1 MRRLVVTCIF
11 LLIAIVSLPML
22 AQQVGPQ
29 PGLETVPPPQ
39 KIDPPSPN
47 SSAVELEQRGDDLR
61 AQKAYIDAIDYY
73 RAALLK
79 GKTPV
84 LYNKI
89 GIAELQMDRYH
100 DARKDFG
107 RSIKLDK
114 KYAEAYN
121 NLGVIYYKLGKYGS
135 AIKEYKKAIALQDM
149 SASFHSN
156 LGSAYFAQKLYDIAA
171 VEYGRAL
178 QLDPDIFD
186 RISGVGVA
194 AHLQSP
200 QDKAYF
206 SYVLA
211 RMYAQMGNYDRS
223 LKCLQRAIE
232 DGYDVKGH
240 VYKDENFAKLRED
253 PRFAELMSSKTVAIP
268 E

>member
-1 MRRLVVTCIF
+1 MRRLVVTCVF
-11 LLIAIVSLPML
+11 LLILMLSLPTV
-22 AQQVGPQ
+22 AQQNGLQPSPPQ
-29 PGLETVPPPQ
+29 P
-39 KIDPPSPN
+39 KIEPPS
-47 SSAVELEQRGDDLR
+47 ATATAEELEKRGDELR
-61 AQKAYIDAIDYY
+61 GQKAYIDAMDYY

-79 GKTPV
+79 GKSPV

-89 GIAELQMDRYH
+89 GIAELQMDRYQ

-107 RSIKLDK
+107 RSIRLDK
-114 KYAEAYN
+114 KYAEPYN
-121 NLGVIYYKLGKYGS
+121 NLGVIYYKMNKYGS
-135 AIKEYKKAIALQDM
+135 AIKEYKKAIVLQDM
-149 SASFHSN
+149 SAAFHSN
-156 LGSAYFAQKLYDIAA
+156 LGSAYFAQKRYDLAA

-206 SYVLA
+206 YYVLA
-211 RMYAQMGNYDRS
+211 RTYAQMGHYDHS
-223 LKCLQRAIE
+223 LNCLRRAIE
-232 DGYDVKGH
+232 DGYDVKEH
-240 VYKDENFAKLRED
+240 VYKDQDFAKLRED
-253 PRFAELMSSKTVAIP
+253 PRFVELMASKTVAIP

>member
-1 MRRLVVTCIF
+1 MRHLVVACVF
-11 LLIAIVSLPML
+11 LLMLTLSLPTL
-22 AQQVGPQ
+22 AQHN
-29 PGLETVPPPQ
+29 GLQTAPPPP
-39 KIDPPSPN
+39 KIEPPSPT
-47 SSAVELEQRGDDLR
+47 ATAAELEQRGDELR
-61 AQKAYIDAIDYY
+61 GQKAYVDAIDYY

-79 GKTPV
+79 DKSSV
-84 LYNKI
+84 LHNKI
-89 GIAELQMDRYH
+89 GIAELQMDRIP

-107 RSIKLDK
+107 RAIKMDK

-121 NLGVIYYKLGKYGS
+121 NLGVIYYKMNKYGS

-156 LGSAYFAQKLYDIAA
+156 LGSAYFAQKMYDIAA
-171 VEYGRAL
+171 IEYGRAL

-186 RISGVGVA
+186 RISGIGVA

-240 VYKDENFAKLRED
+240 VYKDQDFAKLRED
-253 PRFAELMSSKTVAIP
+253 PRFAELMASKTVALP

>member
-1 MRRLVVTCIF
+1 MRHLAVTCVF
-11 LLIAIVSLPML
+11 LLILSFSLVTP
-22 AQQVGPQ
+22 AQQN
-29 PGLETVPPPQ
+29 GLQTASSPP
-39 KIDPPSPN
+39 KIEPPSPT
-47 SSAVELEQRGDDLR
+47 STVAELEQRGDELR
-61 AQKAYIDAIDYY
+61 GQKAYIDAIDYY
-73 RAALLK
+73 RVALQK
-79 GKTPV
+79 GKSPV

-89 GIAELQMDRYH
+89 GIAELQMDRYS

-107 RSIKLDK
+107 RAIKLDK

-121 NLGVIYYKLGKYGS
+121 NLGVIYYRLNKYSS
-135 AIKEYKKAIALQDM
+135 AIKEYKKAIALQEM
-149 SASFHSN
+149 SAPFHSN
-156 LGSAYFAQKLYDIAA
+156 LGSAYFAQKMYEVAA
-171 VEYGRAL
+171 IEYGRAL

-211 RMYAQMGNYDRS
+211 RMYAQTGNYDRS

-240 VYKDENFAKLRED
+240 VYKDQEFAKLRED
-253 PRFAELMSSKTVAIP
+253 PRFAELMASKTVAVP